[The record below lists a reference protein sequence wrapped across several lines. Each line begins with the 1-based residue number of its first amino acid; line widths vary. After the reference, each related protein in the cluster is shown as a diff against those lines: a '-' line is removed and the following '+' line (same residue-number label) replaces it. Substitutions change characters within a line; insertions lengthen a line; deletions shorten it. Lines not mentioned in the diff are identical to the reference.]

1 MITIFKCLIY
11 PCIFK
16 EKRMNKNYDY
26 IIVGAGSAGCAV
38 ANRLSENSENRVL
51 LIEAGRASHP
61 VTRLPASFALLI
73 DNPLANWRYR
83 SEPEESTGN
92 RAIPIPRG
100 KLLGGSSAINGL
112 VYVRGNKLDYDTWAQ
127 MGNTGWSYDDVL
139 PFFKKMENYQGELT
153 EVRGGDGPLK
163 VSEVTDRNPIYDGL
177 FKSAEANDIP
187 VNKDY
192 NGDDQEGM
200 SYTQT
205 TIYKGERM
213 SAKVAYLSPIK
224 SRKNLTIIT
233 NSLVTKLLFK
243 GKQCVGAEVKNK
255 SKLIQFNASKEVV
268 LCGGAINSPQVLELS
283 GIGDRTILEEK
294 GIQLVHELKGVG
306 ENLRDHLG
314 PRLVYNI
321 TKPGIAYNDKARGVN
336 LIKQVLKYVFKR
348 DGFLTLPSAPVI
360 GFFKTRK
367 ELSAPDVQV
376 HFIPY
381 KVVLNNG
388 KRTLGK
394 EPGITC
400 TVNQNLPE
408 SKGSIHIK
416 SSNPEEYPS
425 IKYNFLSSQLDR
437 DTLVAGVKLIRKLM
451 QSESMKE
458 FCDDEIQPG
467 YEFSSDEQILE
478 FIKNKAETLYH
489 PSGTCKMG
497 FDQNA
502 VVDKNLKVHGIKGLR
517 IADASIMP
525 TLVSGNT
532 NAVCMMIGER
542 CADFIINS

>member
-1 MITIFKCLIY
+1 
-11 PCIFK
+11 
-16 EKRMNKNYDY
+16 MNNNYDY

-38 ANRLSENSENRVL
+38 ANRLSKNHQNNVL

-92 RAIPIPRG
+92 REIPVPRG

-139 PFFKKMENYQGELT
+139 PFFKKMENYQGELS
-153 EVRGGDGPLK
+153 EIRGGDGPLK

-177 FKSAEANDIP
+177 FKAAEENKIP

-192 NGDDQEGM
+192 NGDDQEGI

-213 SAKVAYLSPIK
+213 SAKIAYLSPIK

-233 NSLVTKLLFK
+233 DSLVTRLLFE

-255 SKLIQFNASKEVV
+255 NKIIQYSAAKEVI

-283 GIGDRTILEEK
+283 GIGDRLILESK
-294 GIQLVHELKGVG
+294 GIELIHELKGVG
-306 ENLRDHLG
+306 ENLRDHLA

-336 LIKQVLKYVFKR
+336 LIKQVFKYVFQR

-367 ELSAPDVQV
+367 ELAAPDIQV

-381 KVVLNNG
+381 KVVLKDG

-416 SSNPEEYPS
+416 SNDPEEFPS
-425 IKYNFLSSQLDR
+425 IKYNFLSSQLDK
-437 DTLVAGVKLIRKLM
+437 DTLVAGVKLIRNLM
-451 QSESMKE
+451 KTESMKE
-458 FCDDEIQPG
+458 FVNDEIQPG
-467 YEFSSDEQILE
+467 FEISTDDDILE
-478 FIKNKAETLYH
+478 FIKNKAETVYH

-517 IADASIMP
+517 VADASIMP

-542 CADFIINS
+542 CADFIING

>member
-1 MITIFKCLIY
+1 
-11 PCIFK
+11 
-16 EKRMNKNYDY
+16 MNNNYDY

-38 ANRLSENSENRVL
+38 ANRLSENPQHNVL

-92 RAIPIPRG
+92 REIPVPRG

-139 PFFKKMENYQGELT
+139 PFFKKMENYQGELS
-153 EVRGGDGPLK
+153 EIRGGDGPLK

-177 FKSAEANDIP
+177 FKAAEENKIP

-192 NGDDQEGM
+192 NGDDQEGI

-213 SAKVAYLSPIK
+213 SAKIAYLSPIK

-233 NSLVTKLLFK
+233 DSLVTRLLFE

-255 SKLIQFNASKEVV
+255 NKIIQYSAAKEVI

-283 GIGDRTILEEK
+283 GIGDRSILESK
-294 GIQLVHELKGVG
+294 GIELIHELKGVG
-306 ENLRDHLG
+306 ENLRDHLA

-336 LIKQVLKYVFKR
+336 LIKQVFKYVFQR

-367 ELSAPDVQV
+367 ELAAPDIQV

-381 KVVLNNG
+381 KVVLKDG
-388 KRTLGK
+388 KRKLGK

-416 SSNPEEYPS
+416 SNDPEEFPS
-425 IKYNFLSSQLDR
+425 IKYNFLSSQLDK
-437 DTLVAGVKLIRKLM
+437 DTLVAGVKFIRNLM
-451 QSESMKE
+451 KTEPMKE
-458 FCDDEIQPG
+458 FVNDEIQPG
-467 YEFSSDEQILE
+467 FEISTDDDILE
-478 FIKNKAETLYH
+478 FIKNKAETVYH

-497 FDQNA
+497 FDQSA

-517 IADASIMP
+517 VADASIMP

-542 CADFIINS
+542 CADFIING

>member
-1 MITIFKCLIY
+1 
-11 PCIFK
+11 
-16 EKRMNKNYDY
+16 MNNNYDY

-38 ANRLSENSENRVL
+38 ANRLSENPQHNVL

-92 RAIPIPRG
+92 REIPVPRG

-139 PFFKKMENYQGELT
+139 PFFKKMENYQGELS
-153 EVRGGDGPLK
+153 EIRGGDGPLK

-177 FKSAEANDIP
+177 FKAAEENKIP

-192 NGDDQEGM
+192 NGDDQEGI

-213 SAKVAYLSPIK
+213 SAKIAYLSPIK

-233 NSLVTKLLFK
+233 DSLVTRLLFE
-243 GKQCVGAEVKNK
+243 GKQCVGVEVKNK
-255 SKLIQFNASKEVV
+255 NKIIQYSAAKEVI

-283 GIGDRTILEEK
+283 GIGDRSILESK
-294 GIQLVHELKGVG
+294 GIELIHELKGVG
-306 ENLRDHLG
+306 ENLRDHLA

-336 LIKQVLKYVFKR
+336 LIKQVFKYVFQR

-367 ELSAPDVQV
+367 ELAAPDIQV

-381 KVVLNNG
+381 KVVLKDG

-416 SSNPEEYPS
+416 SNDPEEFPS
-425 IKYNFLSSQLDR
+425 IKYNFLSSQLDK
-437 DTLVAGVKLIRKLM
+437 DTLVAGVKLIRNLM
-451 QSESMKE
+451 KTESMKE
-458 FCDDEIQPG
+458 FVNDEIQPG
-467 YEFSSDEQILE
+467 FEISTDDDILE
-478 FIKNKAETLYH
+478 FIKNKAETVYH

-517 IADASIMP
+517 VADASIMP

>member
-1 MITIFKCLIY
+1 
-11 PCIFK
+11 
-16 EKRMNKNYDY
+16 MNNNYDY

-38 ANRLSENSENRVL
+38 ANRLSENPQNNVL

-92 RAIPIPRG
+92 REIPVPRG

-139 PFFKKMENYQGELT
+139 PFFKKMENYQGELS
-153 EVRGGDGPLK
+153 EIRGGDGPLK

-177 FKSAEANDIP
+177 FKAAGENKIP

-192 NGDDQEGM
+192 NGDDQEGI

-213 SAKVAYLSPIK
+213 SAKIAYLSPIK

-233 NSLVTKLLFK
+233 DSLVTRLLFE

-255 SKLIQFNASKEVV
+255 NKIIQYSAAKEVI

-283 GIGDRTILEEK
+283 GIGDRSILESK
-294 GIQLVHELKGVG
+294 GIELIHELKGVG
-306 ENLRDHLG
+306 ENLRDHLA

-336 LIKQVLKYVFKR
+336 LIKQVFKYVFQR

-367 ELSAPDVQV
+367 ELAAPDIQV

-381 KVVLNNG
+381 KVVLKDG

-416 SSNPEEYPS
+416 SNDPEEFPS
-425 IKYNFLSSQLDR
+425 IKYNFLSSQLDK
-437 DTLVAGVKLIRKLM
+437 DTLVAGVKLIRNLM
-451 QSESMKE
+451 KTESMKE
-458 FCDDEIQPG
+458 FVNDEIQPG
-467 YEFSSDEQILE
+467 FEISTDDDILE
-478 FIKNKAETLYH
+478 FIKNKAETVYH

-517 IADASIMP
+517 VADASIMP

>member
-1 MITIFKCLIY
+1 
-11 PCIFK
+11 
-16 EKRMNKNYDY
+16 MNKNYDY

-38 ANRLSENSENRVL
+38 ANRLSKNPQHNVL

-92 RAIPIPRG
+92 REIPVPRG

-139 PFFKKMENYQGELT
+139 PFFKKMENYQGELSQI
-153 EVRGGDGPLK
+153 RGGDGPLK

-177 FKSAEANDIP
+177 FKAAEENKIP

-192 NGDDQEGM
+192 NGDDQEGI

-213 SAKVAYLSPIK
+213 SAKIAYLSPIK

-233 NSLVTKLLFK
+233 DSLVTRLLFE

-255 SKLIQFNASKEVV
+255 NKIIQYSAAKEVI

-283 GIGDRTILEEK
+283 GIGDRSILESK
-294 GIQLVHELKGVG
+294 GIELIHELKGVG
-306 ENLRDHLG
+306 ENLRDHLA

-336 LIKQVLKYVFKR
+336 LIKQVFKYVFQR

-367 ELSAPDVQV
+367 ELAAPDIQV

-381 KVVLNNG
+381 KVVLKDG

-416 SSNPEEYPS
+416 SNDPEEFPS
-425 IKYNFLSSQLDR
+425 IKYNFLSSQLDK
-437 DTLVAGVKLIRKLM
+437 DTLVAGVKFIRNLM
-451 QSESMKE
+451 KTEPMKE
-458 FCDDEIQPG
+458 FVNDEIQPG
-467 YEFSSDEQILE
+467 LEISTNEDILE
-478 FIKNKAETLYH
+478 FIKNKAETVYH

-497 FDQNA
+497 FDQSA

-517 IADASIMP
+517 VADASIMP

-542 CADFIINS
+542 CADFIING

>member
-1 MITIFKCLIY
+1 
-11 PCIFK
+11 
-16 EKRMNKNYDY
+16 MNNNYDY

-38 ANRLSENSENRVL
+38 ANRLSENPQHNVL

-83 SEPEESTGN
+83 SEPEESTGD
-92 RAIPIPRG
+92 REIPIPRG

-139 PFFKKMENYQGELT
+139 PFFKKLENYQGELS
-153 EVRGGDGPLK
+153 EIRGGDGPLK

-177 FKSAEANDIP
+177 FKAAEENKIP

-192 NGDDQEGM
+192 NGDDQEGI

-213 SAKVAYLSPIK
+213 SAKIAYLSPIK
-224 SRKNLTIIT
+224 SRKNLTIVT
-233 NSLVTKLLFK
+233 DSLVTRLLFE

-255 SKLIQFNASKEVV
+255 NKIIEYSAAKEVI

-283 GIGDRTILEEK
+283 GIGDRSILESK
-294 GIQLVHELKGVG
+294 GIELIHELKGVG
-306 ENLRDHLG
+306 ENLRDHLA

-336 LIKQVLKYVFKR
+336 LIKQVFKYVFQR

-367 ELSAPDVQV
+367 ELAAPDIQV

-381 KVVLNNG
+381 KVVLKDG

-416 SSNPEEYPS
+416 SNDPEEFPS
-425 IKYNFLSSQLDR
+425 IKYNFLSSQLDK
-437 DTLVAGVKLIRKLM
+437 DTLVAGVKLIRNLM
-451 QSESMKE
+451 KTESMKE
-458 FCDDEIQPG
+458 FVNDEIQPG
-467 YEFSSDEQILE
+467 FEISTDDDILE
-478 FIKNKAETLYH
+478 FIKNKAETVYH

-517 IADASIMP
+517 VADASIMP

>member
-1 MITIFKCLIY
+1 
-11 PCIFK
+11 
-16 EKRMNKNYDY
+16 MNNNYDY
-26 IIVGAGSAGCAV
+26 IIVGAGSAGGAV
-38 ANRLSENSENRVL
+38 SNRLSENPQNNVL

-92 RAIPIPRG
+92 REIPVPRG

-139 PFFKKMENYQGELT
+139 PFFKKLENYQGELS
-153 EVRGGDGPLK
+153 EIRGGDGPLK

-177 FKSAEANDIP
+177 FKAAEENKIP

-192 NGDDQEGM
+192 NGDDQEGI

-213 SAKVAYLSPIK
+213 SAKIAYLSPIK

-233 NSLVTKLLFK
+233 DSLVTRLLFE

-255 SKLIQFNASKEVV
+255 NKIIQYSATKEVI

-283 GIGDRTILEEK
+283 GIGNRSILESK
-294 GIQLVHELKGVG
+294 GIELIHELKGVG
-306 ENLRDHLG
+306 ENLRDHLA

-336 LIKQVLKYVFKR
+336 LIKQVFKYVFQR

-367 ELSAPDVQV
+367 ELAAPDIQV

-381 KVVLNNG
+381 KVVLKDG

-416 SSNPEEYPS
+416 SNDPEEFPS
-425 IKYNFLSSQLDR
+425 IKYNFLSSQLDK
-437 DTLVAGVKLIRKLM
+437 DTLVAGVKLIRNLM
-451 QSESMKE
+451 KTEPMKE
-458 FCDDEIQPG
+458 FVNDEIQPG
-467 YEFSSDEQILE
+467 FEISTDDDILE
-478 FIKNKAETLYH
+478 FIKNKAETVYH

-497 FDQNA
+497 FDQSA

-517 IADASIMP
+517 VADASIMP

-542 CADFIINS
+542 CADFIING

>member
-1 MITIFKCLIY
+1 MITIFKCLIC
-11 PCIFK
+11 PCIAK

-233 NSLVTKLLFK
+233 NSLVTKLLFN

-437 DTLVAGVKLIRKLM
+437 DTLIAGVKLIRKLM